1 MNTSFGPWTTAADTG
16 SVANLSTFWKRRL
29 AMIPVTYRSSARLGG
44 RVVVILL
51 TAAVLV
57 WALPT
62 LRSAAAQAERK
73 KPMSENQ
80 TRTEGP
86 PAKEPAGDAKLR
98 EQWEKLD
105 DKQAAQLTMQHIQAI
120 GFATH
125 IYLDRH
131 YLDPHDGWF
140 PPAAVPNPNLP
151 PEKRLSGLVLLL
163 PYLGVKPN
171 YIRPGNPWA
180 LEPFDA
186 DVYRAARELAKK
198 IDLTK
203 AWDDPAN
210 LEAARTVV
218 PIFLVPGGGP
228 FRDANGYAVSHFAFV
243 RGAKG
248 EDNGIFP
255 KDKAVKISE
264 IIDGT
269 SHTMAVGQVHDELE
283 PWIAAGPFPS
293 RFVYHPSDKPNQPTF
308 GSQFGDA
315 AYFAFGDAAGHFLD
329 MGELLPS
336 TLYALATRDG
346 MDYFSGDDVNR
357 YPSAVEWK
365 AAKKSKSS
373 KEQ

>member
-16 SVANLSTFWKRRL
+16 SVTNLSTFWKRRL
-29 AMIPVTYRSSARLGG
+29 AMLPVTYRSSARLGG
-44 RVVVILL
+44 RVVLVLF
-51 TAAVLV
+51 TAAALV

-62 LRSAAAQAERK
+62 LRSAAAQTEKK
-73 KPMSENQ
+73 KPAAENQ

-86 PAKEPAGDAKLR
+86 PAKEPAGDARLR
-98 EQWEKLD
+98 AQWEKLD
-105 DKQAAQLTMQHIQAI
+105 DKQAAQLTRQHIQAI
-120 GFATH
+120 VFAAH
-125 IYLDRH
+125 IYVDRH
-131 YLDPHDGWF
+131 DGSF
-140 PPAAVPNPNLP
+140 SPAAVPNPILP

-163 PYLGVKPN
+163 PYLGIKPD
-171 YIRPGNPWA
+171 YIRPGTPWA

-186 DVYRAARELAKK
+186 EVYRQARELAKK

-203 AWDDPAN
+203 AWDDPVN
-210 LEAARTVV
+210 IEAAKTVV

-228 FRDANGYAVSHFAFV
+228 FRDASGYAVSHFAFV

-255 KDKAVKISE
+255 KDKAVKVSE

-269 SHTMAVGQVHDELE
+269 SHTMAVGQVHDRLS
-283 PWIAAGPFPS
+283 PWIAAGPFSS

-308 GSQFGDA
+308 GSQFGGA
-315 AYFAFGDAAGHFLD
+315 AYFAFGDGASHFLL
-329 MGELLPS
+329 MGELLPR

-346 MDYFSGDDVNR
+346 MEPFDGAEIFR

-373 KEQ
+373 KEH